1 MKEFHSI
8 NDILDFAINAE
19 QEAVNFYTSLAD
31 RSKNAAMKQV
41 FVDFAREEMKHK
53 SMLMGIREHGK
64 FDFPEVKVR
73 NLRIADYLVNIK
85 PTATMTYEEALILAM
100 QKEKKAF
107 MLYMHL
113 SEQVEDPSMKKLFLS
128 LAQEESKHKL
138 RFELEYDEYLLREN

>member
-8 NDILDFAINAE
+8 DDILDFAINAE

-85 PTATMTYEEALILAM
+85 PSATC
-100 QKEKKAF
+100 
-107 MLYMHL
+107 
-113 SEQVEDPSMKKLFLS
+113 SPPSTMAPSPGKSRSPWRKSPFPTGSRRS
-128 LAQEESKHKL
+128 L
-138 RFELEYDEYLLREN
+138 

>member
-8 NDILDFAINAE
+8 DDIFDFAINAE

-31 RSKNAAMKQV
+31 RSKNAAMKKV
-41 FVDFAREEMKHK
+41 FVDFAAEEMKHK
-53 SMLMGIREHGK
+53 SMLTGIREHGK
-64 FDFPEVKVR
+64 LDFPEMKVR
-73 NLRIADYLVNIK
+73 NLRIADYLVNVK
-85 PTATMTYEEALILAM
+85 PSENMTYEEALILAM

-113 SEQVEDPSMKKLFLS
+113 SEHTEDASMKKLFLS